1 MISVFQYEFVSS
13 FQMGILID
21 IGDQHTCISCIVY
34 ASFSEKEPIAQHLLK
49 KLILEFFSFK
59 KLLQKFW

>member
-21 IGDQHTCISCIVY
+21 IGDQHTCRSCIVY
-34 ASFSEKEPIAQHLLK
+34 ASFSEKEPIAQH
-49 KLILEFFSFK
+49 IL
-59 KLLQKFW
+59 